1 MDAEPHTSPRER
13 APRGEGDR
21 LREQLLEAATDLVHE
36 AGGAERLSIRQ
47 VTKRAGVSPMA
58 LYLHFASLDELV
70 AALIDHGFVRFREVL
85 HAAAEAAGDVSP
97 RERLGAIGVAYL
109 RFAREEPALYGV
121 IFGPNHPRDEAGS
134 VSGESGVG
142 MEAFQDLV
150 DAIIACQD
158 AGQARAGDP
167 RELGIGVWSTMH
179 GFATLCHAHDHDELP
194 WPDDA
199 TFSAALYEAWLADRG
214 AGGR

>member
-1 MDAEPHTSPRER
+1 MDADTPTSSRER

-36 AGGAERLSIRQ
+36 EGGAERLSIRQ

-58 LYLHFASLDELV
+58 LYLHFASLDHLV
-70 AALIDHGFVRFREVL
+70 AALIDHGFERFREVL
-85 HAAAEAAGDVSP
+85 HAAAEAAGDVTP
-97 RERLGAIGVAYL
+97 RERLGAIGVAYM

-121 IFGPNHPRDEAGS
+121 IFGPHHPAGDAENAP
-134 VSGESGVG
+134 GESGVG

-150 DAIIACQD
+150 DAITACQE
-158 AGQARAGDP
+158 AGEARAGDP
-167 RELGIGVWSTMH
+167 RELAIGVWSTMH
-179 GFATLCHAHDHDELP
+179 GFATLCHAHDHDDLP

-199 TFSAALYEAWLADRG
+199 TFAAALYEAWLAERV
-214 AGGR
+214 